1 MPHDRP
7 PTSSYTIGELARAV
21 GVNVETI
28 RFYQRRG
35 LMPQPDRP
43 YGGIRRYAAADLD
56 RLRFIRSAQKLGFSL
71 DEVAQLLRLH
81 DGTSCAEARLLGEG
95 KLMEVRRKLQD
106 LRGIEL
112 ALSRLVAQCGTARG
126 RVRCPL
132 IEAMY
137 GDAGGER

>member
-1 MPHDRP
+1 MPHDRT

-28 RFYQRRG
+28 RFYQRKG

-43 YGGIRRYAAADLD
+43 YGSIRRYAAADLD

-71 DEVAQLLRLH
+71 DEVAELLRLQ
-81 DGTSCAEARLLGEG
+81 DGTSCAEARLLGKG

-106 LRGIEL
+106 LRDIEL
-112 ALSRLVAQCGTARG
+112 ALSRLIAQCGTARG
-126 RVRCPL
+126 QVRCPL
-132 IEAMY
+132 IEAMH
-137 GDAGGER
+137 GDAGC